1 EVNQQAL
8 FTRVAAV
15 IHHGGAGTTTAAAR
29 AGSPQVIVPQIADQ
43 PYWASRVWDLGIGSA
58 HDGAMPTAES
68 LCAALECARS
78 AGTRERARVTAEK
91 IRDDGAMRA
100 AKLLLDAA

>member
-1 EVNQQAL
+1 EVARAQGRRVLLSSGWAQLALVDDREDCFIVDEVNQQAL

-68 LCAALECARS
+68 LS
-78 AGTRERARVTAEK
+78 A
-91 IRDDGAMRA
+91 
-100 AKLLLDAA
+100 